1 MADIS
6 NRQYEVLLDKAR
18 DELADKLEV
27 VKVEIKGIST
37 DYFVGEE
44 DFEKAWGDFISML
57 DEILIDNFTLERD
70 PEDT

>member
-57 DEILIDNFTLERD
+57 DEILIDNFTVEKD